1 MAADGHF
8 DIVALVTGGGTGV
21 GRAIC
26 LQLAAR
32 GARVAVN
39 YSRSAA
45 EAQQTADEARAAG
58 GEAVTLQADI
68 ADVTAADGL
77 VAATVERF
85 GRLDFLVNNAGTTRF
100 VDYRDLDALDDA
112 LWDRLYAVNVKG
124 AFYCARAAAAT
135 MRRTGGGSI
144 VNVASVSGLTGSGSS
159 IPYACSKAAMLGL
172 TKALATALAPD
183 VRVNAVAPGYIHT
196 RWHASHDA
204 DWYEQRRQQIPLRR
218 LGTAEDVAAAVIALG
233 LDMRH
238 ATGQTVVIDG
248 GQFKH

>member
-68 ADVTAADGL
+68 ADVAAADGL

-159 IPYACSKAAMLGL
+159 IFGSTQPTFRIAVGAGGL
-172 TKALATALAPD
+172 LQSGHARADQGARHRAGAGRAGQCGRAGLHPHALACGP
-183 VRVNAVAPGYIHT
+183 
-196 RWHASHDA
+196 
-204 DWYEQRRQQIPLRR
+204 RR
-218 LGTAEDVAAAVIALG
+218 G
-233 LDMRH
+233 L
-238 ATGQTVVIDG
+238 V
-248 GQFKH
+248 